1 MKHKNSQQHFSNPL
15 TSEQLFEISQKISNS
30 FNHQISSDISELV
43 ILPVDPYHLYAYW
56 HLDNQQLV
64 DVKTDSNQ
72 KLLLKIYW
80 QSEQDSKQ
88 DQSKLWFNVDLD
100 ATQNQQKIRLPVD
113 ASHYSATIGTLD
125 ENQCWNSLAHSN
137 TIHIPAASMQPN
149 IQNMEAAQTSDVQ
162 PVIAGNTKQSA
173 ESTTNPV
180 FDEVLID
187 TKAQQIVLKQYG
199 KNNADRLLAS
209 EAMTADSGN
218 TSHSK
223 NDYDENLIDTLIQQT
238 LHKKGLIS
246 KLENKPFSLKSHFA
260 ASNFSGQNFHF

>member
-1 MKHKNSQQHFSNPL
+1 MKHNDSQQRTSNPL
-15 TSEQLFEISQKISNS
+15 TSRQLFEISQKISNS
-30 FNHQISSDISELV
+30 FNHRISSDISELV

-56 HLDNQQLV
+56 HLDDQQLI

-80 QSEQDSKQ
+80 KNEQDRKQ
-88 DQSKLWFNVDLD
+88 DPSKLWFNVDLD
-100 ATQNQQKIRLPVD
+100 ATRNQQKIRLPVN

-125 ENQCWNSLAHSN
+125 ENQCWNSLVHSN

-149 IQNMEAAQTSDVQ
+149 IQNMEATQTNDVQ
-162 PVIAGNTKQSA
+162 LVIAANNKKST

-187 TKAQQIVLKQYG
+187 T
-199 KNNADRLLAS
+199 
-209 EAMTADSGN
+209 
-218 TSHSK
+218 
-223 NDYDENLIDTLIQQT
+223 LIQQT
-238 LHKKGLIS
+238 LHEKGLIS